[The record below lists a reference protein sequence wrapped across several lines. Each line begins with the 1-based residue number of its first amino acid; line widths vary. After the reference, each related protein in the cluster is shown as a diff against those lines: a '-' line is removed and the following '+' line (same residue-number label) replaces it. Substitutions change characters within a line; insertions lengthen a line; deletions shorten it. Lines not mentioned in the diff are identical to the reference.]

1 MGIVDVSTPSTLPK
15 PRGFFANVG
24 WLSVS
29 QVIQAAL
36 GLVTVIY
43 LTRTLGPAG
52 YGPLVWVGSV
62 VTLISSLSSAGVQ
75 TYATRAIAR
84 NRQDTATLVS
94 EATATSLA
102 LGLFAVIILLLVSQ
116 ILHLSSEEQGVLWIL
131 SSQYLIGVFTV
142 PWAYAGMEHLQ
153 IPAMANAFGA
163 ATRLGLVILMVK
175 NPTDLRSAAFATV
188 ASGLCIMGIEQ
199 AFLRKLG
206 VHIVWW
212 RVKRAKMVTW
222 IKLSLPLA
230 ALPLLYQ
237 LYYNFDSVILGLYHG
252 AVAVGYYNVAYRPVL
267 VLFGFTALLTQSLF
281 PLVSR
286 VFGENPRL
294 LGPILHRVSMW
305 VFILAIP
312 AGVVGTIFRA
322 KLLMVIF
329 GPAYGPSI
337 IPFVWLL
344 WGWVVASLNS
354 TVGEILI
361 ALDKEKIYLK
371 MFGGSVVMN
380 VMLNLVTSYL
390 WGDAGAALTFF
401 LTQLGMFLACGVL
414 MVRSTGYYG
423 PSLQATFYV
432 VLLCLELS
440 GLAILLGDVAL
451 WIVGSCIVANYA
463 TGTWLIA
470 RRFRL
475 FTFTEYSMEQR

>member
-1 MGIVDVSTPSTLPK
+1 MDLVDVSTSSTLPK

-29 QVIQAAL
+29 QVIQAVL

-43 LTRTLGPAG
+43 LTRTLHPEG
-52 YGPLVWVGSV
+52 YGTLVWVGSI
-62 VTLISSLSSAGVQ
+62 VTLISSLSSGGIQ

-84 NRQDTATLVS
+84 NRQDATALVS

-102 LGLFAVIILLLVSQ
+102 LGLCAWIVLLLVSQ
-116 ILHLSSEEQGVLWIL
+116 ILHLSSEAQNVLWIL

-153 IPAMANAFGA
+153 IPAIANVFGA
-163 ATRLGLVILMVK
+163 ATRLAVVILMVK

-199 AFLRKLG
+199 ALLKKFG
-206 VHIVWW
+206 VHIVWR
-212 RVKRAKMVTW
+212 RVNRVKMVTW
-222 IKLSLPLA
+222 IKVSLPLA

-237 LYYNFDSVILGLYHG
+237 LYYNFDSAILGLYHG

-286 VFGENPRL
+286 VFEENPRL
-294 LGPILHRVSMW
+294 LHAILHRVSMLI
-305 VFILAIP
+305 FILAIP
-312 AGVVGTIFRA
+312 AGVVGSIFRA
-322 KLLMVIF
+322 RLLMTIF

-344 WGWVVASLNS
+344 WGWVAASLNS
-354 TVGEILI
+354 TVGEMLI
-361 ALDKEKIYLK
+361 ALDKEKLYLRV
-371 MFGGSVVMN
+371 FGVSVGMN
-380 VMLNLVTSYL
+380 VMLNIVTAYL
-390 WGDAGAALTFF
+390 WGDVGAAVTFF
-401 LTQLGMFLACGVL
+401 LTQLGMFLACEVL
-414 MVRSTGYYG
+414 MVRATGYYG
-423 PSLQATFYV
+423 PSLKAALYV
-432 VLLCLELS
+432 ILLCLELN
-440 GLAILLGDVAL
+440 GLAVLLGHAAF
-451 WIVGSCIVANYA
+451 WIVGSCVVANYA
-463 TGTWLIA
+463 AGTWLIA

-475 FTFTEYSMEQR
+475 FAFTEYST